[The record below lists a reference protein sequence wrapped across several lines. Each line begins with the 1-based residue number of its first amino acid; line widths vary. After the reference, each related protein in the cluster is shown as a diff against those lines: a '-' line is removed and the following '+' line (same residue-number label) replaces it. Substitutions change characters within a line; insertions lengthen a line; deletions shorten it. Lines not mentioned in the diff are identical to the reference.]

1 MCGIVAYTGK
11 RPAINVLIEGLRKL
25 EYRGYDSAGVCLQNG
40 KLDVVR
46 AKGRLSELEAALR
59 DHPKN
64 GTAGIAHTRWATH
77 GAPSV
82 SNAHPHLSMDGEFAV
97 VHNGIIE
104 NYALIKA
111 GLQAE
116 GVVFKSE
123 TDTEV
128 IAHLIAKLYKD
139 SLAQAVADALA
150 NLEGAFGI
158 AVVSS
163 REPGVLVGAR
173 RGSPLVLGVGEN
185 ECILASDASA
195 IVEHTQKVVYLDE
208 NDMVEIKGAEY
219 RITNQARA
227 EVRREIQNIEF
238 SADQVA
244 KGRFE
249 HFMLK
254 EIFEQPEA
262 IVNSLRGRLLFDS
275 GTAKLQGLN
284 LLQPELRGIR
294 RIIIIACGTSFYA
307 GSVGEYLLEEM
318 AGIPV

>member
-1 MCGIVAYTGK
+1 
-11 RPAINVLIEGLRKL
+11 L
-25 EYRGYDSAGVCLQNG
+25 E
-40 KLDVVR
+40 VVR
-46 AKGRLSELEAALR
+46 AKGRLSELESALKS
-59 DHPKN
+59 HPKN
-64 GTAGIAHTRWATH
+64 GASGIAHTRWATH

-82 SNAHPHLSMDGEFAV
+82 ANAHPHLSMDAEFAV

-116 GVVFKSE
+116 GVVFQSE

-128 IAHLIAKLYKD
+128 IAHLVAKLYKGN
-139 SLAQAVADALA
+139 LFQAVGDAVA
-150 NLEGAFGI
+150 HLEGAFGI
-158 AVVSS
+158 VVISS

-173 RGSPLVLGVGEN
+173 RGSPLVLGVGKD

-208 NDMVEIKGAEY
+208 NDMVEARGGEY
-219 RITNQARA
+219 RIINQSRA
-227 EVRREIQNIEF
+227 EVLREIQNIEF

-262 IVNSLRGRLLFDS
+262 VINSLRESNDAMMMPGKP
-275 GTAKLQGLN
+275 AK
-284 LLQPELRGIR
+284 RGD
-294 RIIIIACGTSFYA
+294 
-307 GSVGEYLLEEM
+307 
-318 AGIPV
+318 